1 MGEPRFTVADN
12 LRALH
17 TGRAANV
24 IKLVAEKAGWG
35 REMPPGRALGLA
47 FHFSHSGHFAEVAD
61 VSVDANKK
69 IKVHKVWVAADIG
82 PVVNLSGAENQ
93 CQGSVV
99 DALST
104 AMGLKITFEK
114 GQVEQTNFDRYP
126 IVRIDKAP
134 DVEVHFLQSEY
145 PPTGC
150 GEPAFPPAAPAIA
163 NAIYTATRQRIRTMP
178 FSAEGYSI

>member
-24 IKLVAEKAGWG
+24 IKTAAERAGWG
-35 REMPPGRALGLA
+35 REMPRGRALGLA
-47 FHFSHSGHFAEVAD
+47 FHFSHAGHFAEVAD

-69 IKVHKVWVAADIG
+69 VRVHKVWVVADIG
-82 PVVNLSGAENQ
+82 PIVNLSGAENQ

-104 AMGLKITFEK
+104 AMGLKITFE
-114 GQVEQTNFDRYP
+114 GGRVEQSNFDKYP
-126 IVRIDKAP
+126 LIRIDKAP
-134 DVEVHFLQSEY
+134 EVDVHFVAV
-145 PPTGC
+145 GV
-150 GEPAFPPAAPAIA
+150 
-163 NAIYTATRQRIRTMP
+163 
-178 FSAEGYSI
+178 SADGLR